1 MLLILEEI
9 LKLVS
14 AVILVRQVKTLSFTQ
29 RLHIFD
35 MQETDSRYVGEENRK
50 TIFFFLVG
58 LDLYQDDGLQ

>member
-50 TIFFFLVG
+50 TIFFLVG